1 MVFKLQMNAYF
12 YHFFKKEKGN
22 NGASFIRDF
31 ISLKNLFYFEGEKKP
46 LDNRID
52 MFSVAVGSSKS
63 AKNVN
68 NKNQDHNVLC
78 HHIQNML
85 TQYSYVKLQPG
96 T

>member
-1 MVFKLQMNAYF
+1 
-12 YHFFKKEKGN
+12 
-22 NGASFIRDF
+22 
-31 ISLKNLFYFEGEKKP
+31 
-46 LDNRID
+46 

-63 AKNVN
+63 AKNVNN

>member
-1 MVFKLQMNAYF
+1 MLISTIFL
-12 YHFFKKEKGN
+12 KKKDKEN

-31 ISLKNLFYFEGEKKP
+31 ISLKNLFYFEGEKSH
-46 LDNRID
+46 LII
-52 MFSVAVGSSKS
+52 VAVGSSKS

-68 NKNQDHNVLC
+68 NNKNQDHNVLS